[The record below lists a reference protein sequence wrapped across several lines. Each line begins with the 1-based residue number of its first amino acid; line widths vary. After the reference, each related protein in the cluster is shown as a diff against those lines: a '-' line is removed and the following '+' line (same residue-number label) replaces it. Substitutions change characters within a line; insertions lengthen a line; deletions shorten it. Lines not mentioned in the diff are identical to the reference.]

1 MAEGGDLH
9 HESRAKWPIN
19 ADDYE
24 LEEVIGKQS
33 FRRIRRRCILVGR
46 GATAVVQA
54 ATVKKTKERVA
65 VKRIN
70 LDRCNTSLEE
80 LLVRHASARAMFYW
94 LEFLFQKEIQV
105 MSQCQ
110 NENVVRFNTSF
121 VVGEELWLIMKLLD
135 GGKTSIGK
143 INLPSIL
150 SDIHLGSLLDV
161 IRYTMQRGNCR
172 NGVLDEV
179 AIATVLREVMKGLDY
194 FHSNGHIHRFVEA

>member
-1 MAEGGDLH
+1 M
-9 HESRAKWPIN
+9 
-19 ADDYE
+19 
-24 LEEVIGKQS
+24 
-33 FRRIRRRCILVGR
+33 
-46 GATAVVQA
+46 
-54 ATVKKTKERVA
+54 KKTKERVA

-80 LLVRHASARAMFYW
+80 LLVRLQRSNSLIHLSF
-94 LEFLFQKEIQV
+94 FQKEIQV

-110 NENVVRFNTSF
+110 NENVVRFYTSF

-135 GGKTSIGK
+135 GGKNRIRREYFRSNTS
-143 INLPSIL
+143 L
-150 SDIHLGSLLDV
+150 SGSLLDV

-194 FHSNGHIHRFVEA
+194 FHSNGHIHR